1 MRCEGRERRQAGA
14 WGLGLYHLQ
23 RLIVIADFKRLGR
36 LHAQAKG
43 RHGQRHACCVCVK
56 KGSNW
61 HAP

>member
-43 RHGQRHACCVCVK
+43 RHGQRHACCVCV
-56 KGSNW
+56 
-61 HAP
+61 